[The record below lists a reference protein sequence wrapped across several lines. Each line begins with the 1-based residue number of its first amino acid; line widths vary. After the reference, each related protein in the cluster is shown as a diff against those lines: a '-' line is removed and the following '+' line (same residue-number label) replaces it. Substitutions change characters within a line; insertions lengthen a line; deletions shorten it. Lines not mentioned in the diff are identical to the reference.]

1 LTECGETNSW
11 TDLTY
16 KIRRLQSGLTEQF
29 ASTKS
34 LGGYLVQCYMY
45 KSTSVSGIHKMTT
58 FGHLR

>member
-1 LTECGETNSW
+1 MWWTSETNLW

-34 LGGYLVQCYMY
+34 LGGYLVQY
-45 KSTSVSGIHKMTT
+45 
-58 FGHLR
+58 